1 MFLEK
6 KQKKRNL
13 AINITPLIDV
23 IFLLLIFFMVS
34 STFVEQPGIELTLPQ
49 AKTSSVKRA
58 EETIITLDKDGNI
71 YFNADKIDP
80 NQLYNKLSELQLKKE
95 KKPLVLQADE
105 NVAYKTVVFVM
116 DTARE
121 LGFSDILA
129 LTTQTEQTSE

>member
-6 KQKKRNL
+6 KSKKRNL

-49 AKTSSVKRA
+49 AKTSSIKRA

-71 YFNADKIDP
+71 YFNADQIDR
-80 NQLYNKLSELQLKKE
+80 NQLYNKLSELQLKRD

-121 LGFSDILA
+121 LGFLDILA
-129 LTTQTEQTSE
+129 LTTQTEQASE

>member
-6 KQKKRNL
+6 KAKKRNL
-13 AINITPLIDV
+13 TINITPLIDV

-34 STFVEQPGIELTLPQ
+34 STFVEQPGIELSLPQ
-49 AKTSSVKRA
+49 AKTSSMKRA
-58 EETIITLDKDGNI
+58 EETIITLDKDGTI
-71 YFNADKIDP
+71 YFNADKIDKT
-80 NQLYNKLSELQLKKE
+80 QLYNKLAELQLKKD

-129 LTTQTEQTSE
+129 LTTQTEQAGE